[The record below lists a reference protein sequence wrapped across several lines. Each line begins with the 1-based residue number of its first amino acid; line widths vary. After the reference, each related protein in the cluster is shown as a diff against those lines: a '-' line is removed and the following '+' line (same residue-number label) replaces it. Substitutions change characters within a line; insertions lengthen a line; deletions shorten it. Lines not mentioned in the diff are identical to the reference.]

1 MSQFFR
7 SKNNQNKYYI
17 YLLLNKPNKINEIN
31 KINED
36 DNKEEGSQSETTL
49 EKEVKTNNTRITT
62 YIIVTK
68 NIIMHDFNYII
79 NNIDKLIEQE
89 LEYKI
94 IECHTLQYNIDHEI
108 PNYPYDIFYNN
119 RILLHAFLYACKNI
133 NSIKNIISNE
143 KVNIVCNSNYLKR
156 IKDWSSNWRKN
167 RYSIEKYQNL
177 SNETSSESLFS
188 IHTLSDL
195 YFNINEII
203 IENNKSTFQC
213 TSMSL
218 EEKSTFERISERP
231 NTDYIEKCY
240 QYFEDDKMI
249 KFI

>member
-17 YLLLNKPNKINEIN
+17 YLLLNKPNKPND
-31 KINED
+31 INED
-36 DNKEEGSQSETTL
+36 DINEYNNEDKTEIKEIPE
-49 EKEVKTNNTRITT
+49 KTNNTRITT

-94 IECHTLQYNIDHEI
+94 VEYHALQYNICNEI
-108 PNYPYDIFYNN
+108 PSYPYDIFYNN
-119 RILLHAFLYACKNI
+119 RILLHAFFYACNNI
-133 NSIKNIISNE
+133 NSIKSIITNE

-156 IKDWSSNWRKN
+156 IKDWSSHWRKN

-177 SNETSSESLFS
+177 SNETSSETLFS

-195 YFNINEII
+195 YFNIDTISI
-203 IENNKSTFQC
+203 DNNKSTFQC